1 MCDCALGET
10 VDNHSTVRGRWIM
23 SCSVRIDNGV
33 PGSLVGDPD
42 HDPDAQS
49 TPLGLAAGTARQDH
63 RMPEHSSDGQI
74 SRNDA
79 ALDTSVTESSTST
92 GTPDRTGPPGWRRHN
107 RRERFRR
114 ALSLDT
120 TSGALLL
127 ISAALA
133 VLIANSP
140 WRDAYHSFLAYE
152 IGPESLH
159 LHLSLSEWA
168 ADGLL
173 AIFFFVVGV
182 ELKQEFVAGSLRDF
196 RLAGVP
202 IVAAVAGM
210 ITPALCY
217 VAVVGALDPEALRG
231 WAIPTATDIAFA
243 LAVLAIFG
251 RGLPLALRTFLLTL
265 AVVDDL
271 LGITV
276 IAVFYTESIDFVM
289 LGCALLAIVA
299 FGVVVR
305 LSRSY
310 RWLLL
315 PLAVVA
321 WAFMHASGV
330 HATVAGVLL
339 GLVVPALTI
348 RGERLSRTELLDE
361 TIRPWSAGVALPLF
375 AFAAAGVSVVGADEP
390 LIQPVSIGIVVGL
403 CVGKIAGV
411 LGATALMTRLTPL
424 RLPDSVG
431 LRDLIPVGMLTGI
444 GFTVALLIAELSFGE
459 AEHAAPAKGAI
470 LIGSVIAAC
479 VAAIM
484 LRWNARKA
492 RDPDMNRDG
501 VVDTDLD
508 VIGG

>member
-1 MCDCALGET
+1 
-10 VDNHSTVRGRWIM
+10 
-23 SCSVRIDNGV
+23 
-33 PGSLVGDPD
+33 
-42 HDPDAQS
+42 
-49 TPLGLAAGTARQDH
+49 
-63 RMPEHSSDGQI
+63 MPEHSSEGHI
-74 SRNDA
+74 SGSDA
-79 ALDTSVTESSTST
+79 SLDASLDTSAPESTTST

-114 ALSLDT
+114 VLSLDT

-133 VLIANSP
+133 VIIANSP
-140 WRDAYHSFLAYE
+140 WREGYHSFLAYE

-182 ELKQEFVAGSLRDF
+182 ELKQEFVAGSLRDI

-276 IAVFYTESIDFVM
+276 IAVFYTESINFVM
-289 LGCALLAIVA
+289 LGCALLAIIA

-321 WAFMHASGV
+321 WACMHASGV

-361 TIRPWSAGVALPLF
+361 TVRPWSAGVALPLF

-390 LIQPVSIGIVVGL
+390 LVQPVSIGIVVGL

-424 RLPDSVG
+424 RLPDSIG

-459 AEHAAPAKGAI
+459 ADHAAPAKGAI
-470 LIGSVIAAC
+470 LIGSVIAAS